1 MIKVVYG
8 TKGVGKTRYLIED
21 VHSIIDDCK
30 GHIVFIDN
38 SDELITALRHEIR
51 FVNITEYPID
61 NLCSFYGF
69 ISGLVAANYDI
80 MAI

>member
-30 GHIVFIDN
+30 ATLFH
-38 SDELITALRHEIR
+38 R
-51 FVNITEYPID
+51 
-61 NLCSFYGF
+61 
-69 ISGLVAANYDI
+69 
-80 MAI
+80 